1 MGTPL
6 RVLLVEDSVDDARLL
21 VRQLGTAGY
30 DVTHRRVD
38 TPDAMQE
45 ALARNVW
52 DIVISDY
59 SMPQFSGTAALN
71 LVQEHGL
78 DVPFIFVSG
87 ASGRGGAV
95 PRFEVGGW
103 DQRLKG
109 KTQDQ

>member
-38 TPDAMQE
+38 TPDEMQE
-45 ALARNVW
+45 ALERNIW

-71 LVQEHGL
+71 LVQERGL

-87 ASGRGGAV
+87 TIGEDVAVAAMKAGA
-95 PRFEVGGW
+95 
-103 DQRLKG
+103 
-109 KTQDQ
+109 